1 MKAYSVSMMA
11 LYSWNNNK
19 KRRPDFYAV
28 AGLSIPPAA
37 NTGRLLP
44 DKHKEERHKEKQES

>member
-28 AGLSIPPAA
+28 AGLSIPSAA
-37 NTGRLLP
+37 NTSHGFYLTNT
-44 DKHKEERHKEKQES
+44 EKKDLQR